1 MKKTTKKMAVGGV
14 STKVVP
20 KMVTQ
25 TRAVPSKAVPR
36 MDQMAAAKQAAGR
49 TKMEKP
55 APTIA
60 QKAAPVAN
68 AAMGALSK
76 MKFNAG
82 GMAKKKK
89 C

>member
-1 MKKTTKKMAVGGV
+1 MKKTTKKMVVGGFA
-14 STKVVP
+14 SGASKVA
-20 KMVTQ
+20 TQ
-25 TRAVPSKAVPR
+25 QAK
-36 MDQMAAAKQAAGR
+36 AAAQQAKAA
-49 TKMEKP
+49 KKVAPAKP

-60 QKAAPVAN
+60 QKAAPIAN